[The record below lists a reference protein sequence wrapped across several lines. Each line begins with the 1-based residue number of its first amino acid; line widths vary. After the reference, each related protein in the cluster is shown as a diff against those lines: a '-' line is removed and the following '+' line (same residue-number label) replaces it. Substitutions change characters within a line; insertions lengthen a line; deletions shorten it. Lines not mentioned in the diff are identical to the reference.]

1 METWHEASPSVQAEW
16 YIKLPNSARPHD
28 DRTIDNVCRLYIS
41 QMFILS
47 IIHISSNVSPR
58 GGGGGITG
66 SRDFDGQW
74 SPARGEFK
82 SPPSWFL
89 EVEKAWEPEA
99 KMASKRDNEVSCTIR
114 HPHLPPTCSPLSEC
128 F

>member
-1 METWHEASPSVQAEW
+1 MKTWHEASPSVQAEW

-28 DRTIDNVCRLYIS
+28 DRTIDNVCCLYIS

-74 SPARGEFK
+74 SPARGECK

-99 KMASKRDNEVSCTIR
+99 KLASKRDNEVSCTIR